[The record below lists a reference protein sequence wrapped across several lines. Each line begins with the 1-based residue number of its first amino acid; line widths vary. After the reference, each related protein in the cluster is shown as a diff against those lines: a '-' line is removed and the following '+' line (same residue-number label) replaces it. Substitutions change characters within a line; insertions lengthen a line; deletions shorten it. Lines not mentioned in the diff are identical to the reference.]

1 MIALDASA
9 LLAFLLRERG
19 HQKVREVLGESCMST
34 VNFSEVLGCFG
45 RAGHD
50 VPLIAK
56 NLLAMPVELVEFT
69 TEHATIAAGLT
80 QMTRAAGLSLG
91 DCACLALARERR
103 IPAMT
108 ADQAWSRLQLGI
120 EIQTVR

>member
-19 HQKVREVLGESCMST
+19 HQKVREILQESCMST

-45 RAGHD
+45 RAGQD

-69 TEHATIAAGLT
+69 TAHATIAAELAH
-80 QMTRAAGLSLG
+80 MTREAGLSLG
-91 DCACLALARERR
+91 DRACLALARERR
-103 IPAMT
+103 IPALT
-108 ADQAWSRLQLGI
+108 ADRAWTRLQLSI
-120 EIQTVR
+120 EIRTVR

>member
-9 LLAFLLRERG
+9 LLAFLIRERG

-34 VNFSEVLGCFG
+34 VNISEVLASFG
-45 RAGHD
+45 RAGQN

-56 NLLAMPVELVEFT
+56 TLLAMPVELVEFT
-69 TEHATIAAGLT
+69 PEQATIAAGLA

-91 DCACLALARERR
+91 DRACLALARERR
-103 IPAMT
+103 IPALT
-108 ADQAWSRLQLGI
+108 ADQAWDRLQLGI
-120 EIQTVR
+120 EIRTVR

>member
-19 HQKVREVLGESCMST
+19 HQRVREILGECCMST

-45 RAGHD
+45 RAGQD
-50 VPLIAK
+50 VHVIAK

-69 TEHATIAAGLT
+69 TEQATIAAAMA
-80 QMTRAAGLSLG
+80 QSTRSAGLSLG
-91 DCACLALARERR
+91 DRACLALARERR

-108 ADQAWSRLQLGI
+108 ADQAWSRLHLDIAI
-120 EIQTVR
+120 ETVR

>member
-19 HQKVREVLGESCMST
+19 HQRVREILGESCMST

-45 RAGHD
+45 RAGQD
-50 VPLIAK
+50 VVLIAK
-56 NLLAMPVELVEFT
+56 NLLAMPIELVAFT
-69 TEHATIAAGLT
+69 TEQATIAAGLAQT
-80 QMTRAAGLSLG
+80 TRAAGLSLG
-91 DCACLALARERR
+91 DRACLALASERR

-108 ADQAWSRLQLGI
+108 ADQAWARLHLGI
-120 EIQTVR
+120 AVETIR